1 MCVSNV
7 FQQSDDQF
15 NWPLLLL
22 VTSKGDLKL
31 NDKQMIL
38 SLVSMQLDQAFLA
51 DIANK
56 WICQISNFWIKSL
69 SLGVFGLELQ
79 MKLRFFSL

>member
-22 VTSKGDLKL
+22 VFSKGDLKL
-31 NDKQMIL
+31 NDTKQMIL
-38 SLVSMQLDQAFLA
+38 SLELDQALFA
-51 DIANK
+51 DITY
-56 WICQISNFWIKSL
+56 QQMDL
-69 SLGVFGLELQ
+69 SDF
-79 MKLRFFSL
+79 